1 MPARL
6 LGTAAGGMIVLT
18 NIGTL
23 LAGVGVSGAVLLCV
37 HLVLAVVWI
46 SALGAAVQSLRRDRA
61 EAAALADADIDTA
74 GTH

>member
-46 SALGAAVQSLRRDRA
+46 GAGRRGAVAAPGPGRSVAGDGSVRSALRVR
-61 EAAALADADIDTA
+61 
-74 GTH
+74 